1 MLVMRLEMSNVY
13 SLNPRSVLGKKV
25 SRLRSEGILPAN
37 LYGRG
42 IDSASLQLQYV
53 DGRDLLN
60 LHGRNNLFEVQISG
74 ETEVRPVVVRDV
86 SIDPVTRKILHI
98 DFFQVDLQRTIQAD
112 VPLNLI
118 GTSLGVSMYGGVLVQ
133 AIDRIMIE
141 ALPADMPEAIDV
153 DISALE
159 ELDSQLFVRDL
170 TISDLVTVLVSEDT
184 LVLAVQRP
192 RVATEESFE
201 VAEGEE
207 SESTDDSES
216 DESEG

>member
-1 MLVMRLEMSNVY
+1 MSNVY
-13 SLNPRSVLGKKV
+13 NLDPRSVVGKKV
-25 SRLRSEGILPAN
+25 NRLRNEGILPAN

-53 DGRDLLN
+53 DGRNLLN
-60 LHGRNNLFEVQISG
+60 LHGRNNLFEVQVSG

-112 VPLNLI
+112 VPLNMI

-133 AIDRIMIE
+133 AIDRITIE
-141 ALPADMPEAIDV
+141 ALPADMPEGIDV

-170 TISDLVTVLVSEDT
+170 TISELVTVLASPDT
-184 LVLAVQRP
+184 LVSAVQRP
-192 RVATEESFE
+192 RVATEESVE

-207 SESTDDSES
+207 LESTDDSES
-216 DESEG
+216 DEPEA

>member
-1 MLVMRLEMSNVY
+1 MSNVY

-42 IDSASLQLQYV
+42 VDSASLQLQYV

-133 AIDRIMIE
+133 AVDRITIE

-207 SESTDDSES
+207 PESTDDSES

>member
-1 MLVMRLEMSNVY
+1 MSNVY

-25 SRLRSEGILPAN
+25 SRLRNEGILPAN

-42 IDSASLQLQYV
+42 IDSTSLQLQYV
-53 DGRDLLN
+53 EGRDLLN
-60 LHGRNNLFEVQISG
+60 LHGRNNLIEVQISG

-86 SIDPVTRKILHI
+86 SIHPVTRKILHI

-133 AIDRIMIE
+133 AIDRITIE

-170 TISDLVTVLVSEDT
+170 TISDLVTVLAAEDT
-184 LVLAVQRP
+184 LVSAVQRP

-207 SESTDDSES
+207 PESTNASDS
-216 DESEG
+216 DVSEA

>member
-1 MLVMRLEMSNVY
+1 MSNVY
-13 SLNPRSVLGKKV
+13 SLNPRSILGKKV
-25 SRLRSEGILPAN
+25 SRLRNEGILPAN

-60 LHGRNNLFEVQISG
+60 LHGRNNLIEVQISG

-112 VPLNLI
+112 VPLNFVGI
-118 GTSLGVSMYGGVLVQ
+118 SQGVSMYGGVLVQ
-133 AIDRIMIE
+133 AIDRITIE

-153 DISALE
+153 DITVLE
-159 ELDSQLFVRDL
+159 ELDSQLFLRDL
-170 TISDLVTVLVSEDT
+170 TISNLVTVLTSEDT
-184 LVLAVQRP
+184 LVSAVQRP
-192 RVATEESFE
+192 RVATEESLGI
-201 VAEGEE
+201 AEGEQSGSAADSAPDE
-207 SESTDDSES
+207 SES
-216 DESEG
+216 

>member
-1 MLVMRLEMSNVY
+1 MSNVY
-13 SLNPRSVLGKKV
+13 SLDPRSVVGKKV
-25 SRLRSEGILPAN
+25 NRLRNKGILPAN

-42 IDSASLQLQYV
+42 IDSTSLQLQYV
-53 DGRDLLN
+53 DGRNLLN
-60 LHGRNNLFEVQISG
+60 LHGRNNLFEVQVSG

-112 VPLNLI
+112 VPLNMI

-133 AIDRIMIE
+133 AIDRITIE
-141 ALPADMPEAIDV
+141 ALPADMPEGIDV

-170 TISDLVTVLVSEDT
+170 TISELVTVLASPDT
-184 LVLAVQRP
+184 LVSAVQRP
-192 RVATEESFE
+192 RVATEESVE

-207 SESTDDSES
+207 LESTDDSES
-216 DESEG
+216 DEPEA

>member
-1 MLVMRLEMSNVY
+1 MSNVY
-13 SLNPRSVLGKKV
+13 SLDPRSVVGKKV
-25 SRLRSEGILPAN
+25 NRLRNEGILPAN

-53 DGRDLLN
+53 DGRNLLN

-112 VPLNLI
+112 VPLNMI

-133 AIDRIMIE
+133 AIDRITIE
-141 ALPADMPEAIDV
+141 ALPADIPEAIDV

-170 TISDLVTVLVSEDT
+170 TISELVTVLASSDA

-192 RVATEESFE
+192 RVVTEESVE

-207 SESTDDSES
+207 LESTDDSEP
-216 DESEG
+216 DEPEA

>member
-1 MLVMRLEMSNVY
+1 MSNVY
-13 SLNPRSVLGKKV
+13 SLDPRSVVGKKV
-25 SRLRSEGILPAN
+25 NRLRNKGILPAN

-42 IDSASLQLQYV
+42 IDSTSLQLQYV
-53 DGRDLLN
+53 DGRNLLN
-60 LHGRNNLFEVQISG
+60 LHGRNNLFEVQVSG

-112 VPLNLI
+112 VPLNMI

-133 AIDRIMIE
+133 AIDRITIE
-141 ALPADMPEAIDV
+141 ALPADMPEGIDV

-170 TISDLVTVLVSEDT
+170 TISELVTVLASPDT
-184 LVLAVQRP
+184 LVSAVQRP
-192 RVATEESFE
+192 RVATEESVE

-207 SESTDDSES
+207 LESTDDSES
-216 DESEG
+216 DEPEG

>member
-1 MLVMRLEMSNVY
+1 MSNAY
-13 SLNPRSVLGKKV
+13 SLNPRSILGKKV
-25 SRLRSEGILPAN
+25 SRLRNEGILPAN

-42 IDSASLQLQYV
+42 IDSTSLQLKYV

-60 LHGRNNLFEVQISG
+60 LHGKNNLFEVQVSG

-112 VPLNLI
+112 VPLNFVGI
-118 GTSLGVSMYGGVLVQ
+118 SQGVSMYGGVLVQ
-133 AIDRIMIE
+133 AIDRITIE

-153 DISALE
+153 DITVLE
-159 ELDSQLFVRDL
+159 ELDSQLFLRDL
-170 TISDLVTVLVSEDT
+170 TISNLVTVLTSEDT
-184 LVLAVQRP
+184 LVSAVQRP

-207 SESTDDSES
+207 SESAADSES
-216 DESEG
+216 DESES

>member
-1 MLVMRLEMSNVY
+1 MSNVY
-13 SLNPRSVLGKKV
+13 SLDPRSVVGKKV
-25 SRLRSEGILPAN
+25 NRLRNKGILPAN

-42 IDSASLQLQYV
+42 IDSTSLQLQYV
-53 DGRDLLN
+53 DGRNLLN
-60 LHGRNNLFEVQISG
+60 LHGRNNLFEVQVSG

-112 VPLNLI
+112 VPLNMI

-133 AIDRIMIE
+133 AIDRITIE
-141 ALPADMPEAIDV
+141 ALPADIPEAIDV
-153 DISALE
+153 DISVLE

-170 TISDLVTVLVSEDT
+170 TISELVTVLASPDT
-184 LVLAVQRP
+184 LVSAVQRP
-192 RVATEESFE
+192 RVATEESVE

-207 SESTDDSES
+207 LESTDDSES
-216 DESEG
+216 DEPEA

>member
-1 MLVMRLEMSNVY
+1 MSNVY

-133 AIDRIMIE
+133 AVDRITIE

-207 SESTDDSES
+207 PESTDDSES

>member
-1 MLVMRLEMSNVY
+1 MRLEMSNVY
-13 SLNPRSVLGKKV
+13 SLNPRSILGKKV
-25 SRLRSEGILPAN
+25 SRLRNEGILPAN

-42 IDSASLQLQYV
+42 IDSASLQLQYM

-60 LHGRNNLFEVQISG
+60 LHGRNNLIEVQISG

-112 VPLNLI
+112 VPLNFVGI
-118 GTSLGVSMYGGVLVQ
+118 SQGVSMYGGVLVQ
-133 AIDRIMIE
+133 AIDRITIE

-153 DISALE
+153 DITVLE
-159 ELDSQLFVRDL
+159 ELDSQLFLRDL
-170 TISDLVTVLVSEDT
+170 TISNLVTVLTSEDT
-184 LVLAVQRP
+184 LVSAVQRP
-192 RVATEESFE
+192 RVATEESFG

-207 SESTDDSES
+207 SESAADSAS
-216 DESEG
+216 DESES

>member
-1 MLVMRLEMSNVY
+1 VN
-13 SLNPRSVLGKKV
+13 
-25 SRLRSEGILPAN
+25 RLRNKGILPAN

-42 IDSASLQLQYV
+42 IDSTSLQLQYV
-53 DGRDLLN
+53 DGRNLLN
-60 LHGRNNLFEVQISG
+60 LHGRNNLFEVQVSG

-112 VPLNLI
+112 VPLNMI

-133 AIDRIMIE
+133 AIDRITIE
-141 ALPADMPEAIDV
+141 ALPADMPEGIDV

-170 TISDLVTVLVSEDT
+170 TISELVTVLASPDT
-184 LVLAVQRP
+184 LVSAVQRP
-192 RVATEESFE
+192 RVATEESVE

-207 SESTDDSES
+207 LESTDDSES
-216 DESEG
+216 DEPEA

>member
-1 MLVMRLEMSNVY
+1 MSNVY
-13 SLNPRSVLGKKV
+13 SLDPRSVVGKKV
-25 SRLRSEGILPAN
+25 NRLRNEGILPAN

-53 DGRDLLN
+53 DGRNLLN

-112 VPLNLI
+112 VPLNMI

-133 AIDRIMIE
+133 AIDRITIE
-141 ALPADMPEAIDV
+141 ALPADIPEAIDV

-170 TISDLVTVLVSEDT
+170 TISELVTVLASSDA

-192 RVATEESFE
+192 RVATEESVE

-207 SESTDDSES
+207 LESTDDSEP
-216 DESEG
+216 DEPEA

>member
-1 MLVMRLEMSNVY
+1 MSNVY
-13 SLNPRSVLGKKV
+13 SLNPRSILGRKV
-25 SRLRSEGILPAN
+25 SRLRNEGILPVN

-42 IDSASLQLQYV
+42 IESASLQLQYV

-60 LHGRNNLFEVQISG
+60 LHGQNNLFEVQISG

-112 VPLNLI
+112 VPLNFV
-118 GTSLGVSMYGGVLVQ
+118 GTSQGVSMYGGVLVQ
-133 AIDRIMIE
+133 AIDRIMVE
-141 ALPADMPEAIDV
+141 ALPADMPEAIEV
-153 DISALE
+153 DITALE

-170 TISDLVTVLVSEDT
+170 TISDLVTVLTSDDT
-184 LVLAVQRP
+184 LVSAVQRP
-192 RVATEESFE
+192 RVVVEESFE

-207 SESTDDSES
+207 LESTDEVES
-216 DESEG
+216 DEAEG